1 MDVSFLKNLKNNNME
16 REEIIERLKSIIKP
30 FTKETEAFDNLSDS
44 TDFINDLKINSAN
57 LVDIVLDIEDAFQ
70 IVIDDQSMEKMLD
83 VKSAIEII
91 ESKLQQS

>member
-1 MDVSFLKNLKNNNME
+1 MKNNNME
-16 REEIIERLKSIIKP
+16 REEIIARLKSIIKP
-30 FTKETEAFDNLSDS
+30 FTKETEAFDNLSES

-83 VKSAIEII
+83 VKSAIDII
-91 ESKLQQS
+91 ESKLQKS